1 MRLFV
6 ALEPPGEV
14 ATALA
19 RWGAG
24 IAGEDPALAPVGA
37 EALHV
42 TMAFLGECPADVVAD
57 LAAVVR
63 AAATPAPP
71 APALGVAGAL
81 WLAPRRPHVL
91 TVALE
96 DVDAGLEAM
105 HHRLWQGLAP
115 LGFRLEDRPF
125 RPHITVARVRRGQRP
140 RNLDVPGP
148 PVTSFPAVALTL
160 LRSRLGGGA
169 ARYEPLE
176 RVPLCGTDAER
187 PR

>member
-1 MRLFV
+1 VRLFV
-6 ALEPPGEV
+6 TVEPPGEV
-14 ATALA
+14 AAALA

-24 IAGEDPALAPVGA
+24 IAAEDPALAPVGA

-42 TMAFLGECPADVVAD
+42 TMAFLGECPADVVPD
-57 LAAVVR
+57 LAAVVQAS
-63 AAATPAPP
+63 AAPVPV
-71 APALGVAGAL
+71 LGVSGAL

-91 TVALE
+91 TVAL
-96 DVDAGLEAM
+96 DDADGALEIVHGRLWEGLE
-105 HHRLWQGLAP
+105 P
-115 LGFRLEDRPF
+115 LGFRPEDRPF
-125 RPHITVARVRRGQRP
+125 RPHLTVARVRRGQRP
-140 RNLDVPGP
+140 RSLEVPDP

-160 LRSRLGGGA
+160 VRSRLGGGP

>member
-1 MRLFV
+1 VRLFV

-24 IAGEDPALAPVGA
+24 IAAEDPALAPVGA

-42 TMAFLGECPADVVAD
+42 TMAFLGECPADIVPD

-63 AAATPAPP
+63 AAAAP

-115 LGFRLEDRPF
+115 LGFRPEDRPF
-125 RPHITVARVRRGQRP
+125 RPHLTVARVRRGQRP
-140 RNLDVPGP
+140 RSLEVPDP
-148 PVTSFPAVALTL
+148 PVTSFPAVALTV

-176 RVPLCGTDAER
+176 RVPLCRTDAER